1 MAEDKKPLNK
11 IIRDNTG
18 SKKFKVFVKD
28 QSTGNIKTV
37 RFGDPNMKIKKN
49 SDANRKSFMARHG
62 AILKKVKGQKN
73 LSPVYWA
80 LRSWK
85 LGTKIS

>member
-1 MAEDKKPLNK
+1 
-11 IIRDNTG
+11 
-18 SKKFKVFVKD
+18 
-28 QSTGNIKTV
+28 
-37 RFGDPNMKIKKN
+37 MKIKKN

>member
-1 MAEDKKPLNK
+1 MQDKADKKPLNK
-11 IIRDNTG
+11 IIRETKG
-18 SKKFKVFVKD
+18 GKKFKVFVKD
-28 QSTGNIKTV
+28 GDKVKTV
-37 RFGDPNMKIKKN
+37 RFGDANMSIKR
-49 SDANRKSFMARHG
+49 DDPERRKSFMARHG
-62 AILKKVKGQKN
+62 AILKNVKGNKK